1 MSIVFV
7 DQESESQSYDDN
19 FSQQDE
25 DENEWG

>member
-1 MSIVFV
+1 MSIVLV
-7 DQESESQSYDDN
+7 DQESESQSYYDN

>member
-1 MSIVFV
+1 MSIVLV